1 MSLLKEDKY
10 ELLAR
15 VSEVERSLGQKA
27 DEVVS
32 AQVRQHREELD
43 ELRRSVAEL
52 FAVVEALQKRA
63 ASAAEAARRE
73 EIRLSVPDKPAY
85 PGGKSKLYRTLF

>member
-32 AQVRQHREELD
+32 AQVRQHRAELD

-52 FAVVEALQKRA
+52 FAIVETLQGRA
-63 ASAAEAARRE
+63 ASAIDAARRE
-73 EIRLSVPDKPAY
+73 EIRLSVPDKPVN
-85 PGGKSKLYRTLF
+85 PTSKRKLYRTFF